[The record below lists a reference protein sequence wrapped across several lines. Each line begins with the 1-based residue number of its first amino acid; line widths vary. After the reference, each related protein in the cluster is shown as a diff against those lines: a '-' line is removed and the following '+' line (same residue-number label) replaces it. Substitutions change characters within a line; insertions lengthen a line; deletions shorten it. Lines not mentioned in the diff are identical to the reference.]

1 MSVHQSDAEW
11 SRRHLLTALGAVL
24 IAAVLLVAGLVY
36 AVSTALGRSPAAP
49 TATGS
54 PHRTWAADAD
64 GIRGDEYRDAT
75 AAEPMLQS
83 GPQDLL
89 PAAPALQR
97 PKRIVVGSAT
107 RTGPADVPTGFD
119 HTPEGAVGQLAAIET
134 AVLTPMSLEYAR
146 DVHARWAMDGAA
158 FEEWELAAS
167 IQAFHAAAGT
177 VDGDGTVLL
186 TTTPVGAQIKATDGP
201 DWVLACVQLDI
212 TVVVVDE
219 SRFGY
224 GHCERMQWA
233 DDRWMIAPGDP
244 PAQAPSTWPASQRSL
259 GAGWLMWVDQE
270 PDR

>member
-1 MSVHQSDAEW
+1 MSTHQSDAEW
-11 SRRHLLTALGAVL
+11 SRRHLLIVLGSVL
-24 IAAVLLVAGLVY
+24 AAAVLLVTGLVY
-36 AVSTALGRSPAAP
+36 AVSTAFSSSPTAP

-54 PHRTWAADAD
+54 AHKTWTADA
-64 GIRGDEYRDAT
+64 GGVRGDEYRDAV

-83 GPQDLL
+83 GPSDLQ
-89 PAAPALQR
+89 PAAPALRR
-97 PKRIVVGSAT
+97 PERTVVGAAM

-119 HTPEGAVGQLAAIET
+119 HTPEGAIGQLAAIEM

-146 DVHARWAMDGAA
+146 DIHTEWAMNGAA

-186 TTTPVGAQIKATDGP
+186 TATPVGAQIKASDGP
-201 DWVLACVQLDI
+201 GWVLACVQLDI
-212 TVVVVDE
+212 TVVVVEE

-233 DDRWMIAPGDP
+233 DDRWMIAPGAP
-244 PAQAPSTWPASQRSL
+244 PAQAPSTWPVSQRSL
-259 GAGWLMWVDQE
+259 DAGWLMWVDLA

>member
-1 MSVHQSDAEW
+1 MSTQQSDAEW
-11 SRRHLLTALGAVL
+11 SRRHSLIVLGSVFA
-24 IAAVLLVAGLVY
+24 AAVLLVTGLAY
-36 AVSTALGRSPAAP
+36 AVVTGLGSSPAAP

-54 PHRTWAADAD
+54 VHKTWAPDAN
-64 GIRGDEYRDAT
+64 GIRGDEYRDAV
-75 AAEPMLQS
+75 AAEPMLES
-83 GPQDLL
+83 RPQDLQ

-97 PKRIVVGSAT
+97 PERIVIGSAT

-119 HTPEGAVGQLAAIET
+119 HTPQGAVGQLAAIET

-146 DVHARWAMDGAA
+146 DIHTEWAMAGAA

-167 IQAFHAAAGT
+167 IQAFHASAGT

-186 TTTPVGAQIKATDGP
+186 TATPVGAQIKATDGP

-212 TVVVVDE
+212 TVVVVEE

-233 DDRWMIAPGDP
+233 DDRWMIAPGDL

-259 GAGWLMWVDQE
+259 DAGWRLWVGQE